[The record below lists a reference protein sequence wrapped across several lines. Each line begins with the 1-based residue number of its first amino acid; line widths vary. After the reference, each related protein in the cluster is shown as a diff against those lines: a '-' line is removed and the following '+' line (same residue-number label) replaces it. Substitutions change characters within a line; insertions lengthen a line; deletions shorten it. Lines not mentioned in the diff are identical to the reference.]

1 MRRRANDY
9 SMSFFDLRDA
19 MAQPGCPVCR
29 LKFDSADRFLES
41 LLWESVNDPAKRH
54 RIRRARG
61 FCYEHAWSLVHAGA
75 SVGVA
80 IIARDVLQSVLETLE
95 DAAFDAVPSFSLR
108 RVQETLDSKQPSA
121 ATAEVVEQ
129 LGSEAPCPACAW
141 ADKMEGIYLD
151 TLDLWRN
158 RRSPPYVAV
167 GQHNLCPLTAICSQF
182 CYYTTSLFIRSL
194 IGKDELLGNYKA
206 SDGLCLPHFRQ
217 ALALV
222 RKEATF
228 GTLVCAQRAIW
239 ERLVGHLS
247 ESIRKSDYRHLDEVW
262 GEEAGAWIRAVTAL
276 VGARP
281 DDKAGRA
288 RSPAWSFKRSDKT

>member
-1 MRRRANDY
+1 MRRRANEH

-19 MAQPGCPVCR
+19 MAQPGCPVCH
-29 LKFDSADRFLES
+29 LKIDSADRFLDS

-61 FCYEHAWSLVHAGA
+61 FCYRHAWSLVRAGA

-80 IIARDVLQSVLETLE
+80 IITRDVLQGVLKTLE
-95 DAAFDAVPSFSLR
+95 DVAFEVVPPLSLR

-121 ATAEVVEQ
+121 ATAELVGR
-129 LGSEAPCPACAW
+129 LDSEVPCSACTW

-151 TLDLWRN
+151 TF
-158 RRSPPYVAV
+158 V
-167 GQHNLCPLTAICSQF
+167 
-182 CYYTTSLFIRSL
+182 RSL
-194 IGKDELLGNYKA
+194 VTRDELLDNYKA

-228 GTLVCAQRAIW
+228 DVLVDAQRAIW

-247 ESIRKSDYRHLDEVW
+247 ESIRKSDYRHLDEAW

-281 DDKAGRA
+281 DDKAGRTGG
-288 RSPAWSFKRSDKT
+288 PVWSFKRSDKT